1 MLLLAMIFWKHSSPT
16 VRRRKTSKLRSI
28 WKHSDQP
35 ALLQNGSQK
44 VFLILY
50 NQLKSLL
57 CLYKYPMDWSH
68 CHWNIIFPG
77 ILRRFGGWLLRN
89 RACLIVSQNHT
100 LQHFFFIPKIECDG
114 LGAISNDLR
123 SWLLRNSFFEISK
136 NFRSQIFWDLTF
148 LRSQVFEISGFWD
161 PRFFEISHF
170 FDKWRILR
178 SSSFRDI
185 K

>member
-50 NQLKSLL
+50 NQLKSLP

-114 LGAISNDLR
+114 FGAISNDLR
-123 SWLLRNSFFEISK
+123 SWLYVFYEIH
-136 NFRSQIFWDLTF
+136 F
-148 LRSQVFEISGFWD
+148 LRYQKFLD
-161 PRFFEISHF
+161 LKFFEISHF
-170 FDKWRILR
+170 LDPQVKRLCSNYICVIIVWTLCPLCVD
-178 SSSFRDI
+178 SVPTMCL
-185 K
+185 

>member
-28 WKHSDQP
+28 WKHYDEP

-57 CLYKYPMDWSH
+57 CLYKYSMDWSH

-89 RACLIVSQNHT
+89 RVCLIVSQNHA
-100 LQHFFFIPKIECDG
+100 
-114 LGAISNDLR
+114 LGFGTISLDLR
-123 SWLLRNSFFEISK
+123 SWLYVFLRNSIFEISKFLNFTFFEISH
-136 NFRSQIFWDLTF
+136 
-148 LRSQVFEISGFWD
+148 FWD

-170 FDKWRILR
+170 LTNEVFWDLQVLEI
-178 SSSFRDI
+178 SSNL

>member
-114 LGAISNDLR
+114 FGAISNDLR
-123 SWLLRNSFFEISK
+123 SLKFFEIPH
-136 NFRSQIFWDLTF
+136 IFWDPSHF
-148 LRSQVFEISGFWD
+148 LRSQVFEISYLLTNGAFWD
-161 PRFFEISHF
+161 LQVLEILSNIIF
-170 FDKWRILR
+170 GI
-178 SSSFRDI
+178 S
-185 K
+185 

>member
-1 MLLLAMIFWKHSSPT
+1 MNVTSCNDFLKTFINYRSSKKDVETAFHLETLWPT
-16 VRRRKTSKLRSI
+16 CPSPEWISKGI
-28 WKHSDQP
+28 
-35 ALLQNGSQK
+35 
-44 VFLILY
+44 IY

-114 LGAISNDLR
+114 FGAISNDLR
-123 SWLLRNSFFEISK
+123 SLTFFEIPH
-136 NFRSQIFWDLTF
+136 IFWDPSQF
-148 LRSQVFEISGFWD
+148 LRSLTVFEIPHSFWD
-161 PRFFEISHF
+161 PSHF
-170 FDKWRILR
+170 
-178 SSSFRDI
+178 
-185 K
+185 

>member
-100 LQHFFFIPKIECDG
+100 LQHFFSSQRLNVMGFGQLIMIWDLGCMYFKKI
-114 LGAISNDLR
+114 IS
-123 SWLLRNSFFEISK
+123 EISK
-136 NFRSQIFWDLTF
+136 IFRSQIFWDLTF

-170 FDKWRILR
+170 
-178 SSSFRDI
+178 
-185 K
+185 

>member
-1 MLLLAMIFWKHSSPT
+1 MSILFPSPFPVNVSYFNDLSNLCQIFVKSLSNLCQILILFPWMLLLAMIFWKHSSTT

-89 RACLIVSQNHT
+89 RACLIFSQNHA
-100 LQHFFFIPKIECDG
+100 LQYF
-114 LGAISNDLR
+114 
-123 SWLLRNSFFEISK
+123 
-136 NFRSQIFWDLTF
+136 
-148 LRSQVFEISGFWD
+148 
-161 PRFFEISHF
+161 
-170 FDKWRILR
+170 
-178 SSSFRDI
+178 
-185 K
+185 

>member
-114 LGAISNDLR
+114 FGAISNDLR
-123 SWLLRNSFFEISK
+123 SLTFFEIPH
-136 NFRSQIFWDLTF
+136 IFWDPSQF
-148 LRSQVFEISGFWD
+148 LRSLTVFEIPHIFWD
-161 PRFFEISHF
+161 PRFLRSHIYWQMAHFEICKF
-170 FDKWRILR
+170 
-178 SSSFRDI
+178 
-185 K
+185 

>member
-28 WKHSDQP
+28 WKHYDEP

-50 NQLKSLL
+50 NQLKTLL
-57 CLYKYPMDWSH
+57 CLYKYSMDWSH

-100 LQHFFFIPKIECDG
+100 LQHFFSSQRLNAMG
-114 LGAISNDLR
+114 LGQFLMIWDPSHFLR
-123 SWLLRNSFFEISK
+123 SLTFFEIPHS
-136 NFRSQIFWDLTF
+136 
-148 LRSQVFEISGFWD
+148 FWD
-161 PRFFEISHF
+161 PSHF
-170 FDKWRILR
+170 
-178 SSSFRDI
+178 
-185 K
+185 

>member
-114 LGAISNDLR
+114 FGAISNDLR
-123 SWLLRNSFFEISK
+123 SLNSF
-136 NFRSQIFWDLTF
+136 WDPSHF
-148 LRSQVFEISGFWD
+148 LRSQVFEISHLLTNGAFWD
-161 PRFFEISHF
+161 LQVLEILSNIIF
-170 FDKWRILR
+170 WI
-178 SSSFRDI
+178 S
-185 K
+185 